1 MVLVIS
7 RFRIA
12 NGTED
17 AVEIA
22 FLNRPRLVDTAD
34 GFLGI
39 EVCRDASDRS
49 MFRLLTYW
57 RDTDSFRAWH
67 GSEAHHESH
76 QLIPKGIKLD
86 SRFTEISTM
95 ELIGDRSG
103 GSSIADSVSH
113 IAPAL
118 RDSKVVHY
126 VLAAPEGSIRACN
139 EAVIAALGASAV
151 EIMGS
156 SLWSWL
162 AAPDAESLQQ
172 RVMRHDT
179 STDEKFPV
187 NFVDA
192 QHSPYTLECRLTT
205 RPDGFILIGEPPP
218 KDERLQAELMQLN
231 NELSVLSR
239 EHARRGRELSKALV
253 ELKETQALL
262 VHREKMASL
271 GQMTAGV
278 AHEINNPIAFVLN
291 NQATLR
297 RDFDDLMAFIAAVD
311 SLASEMAQVSTDAAA
326 AISSQMAELDVKY
339 LATAIPAKLSAS
351 VEGLERIAAIVSDL
365 KNFSR
370 LDQASIQEC
379 DPAPGIAAS
388 LRFLEPLLNASRVT
402 IERRFGPAR
411 LVRCD
416 PAALNQAVSNIVM
429 NAVQASSP
437 GQSVMIRT
445 QAGDEEYL
453 IAIEDAGSGIPADVL
468 PKIFDPFF
476 TTKPVGSGTGLGLHI
491 AWRAVQASGGTIQV
505 ASEVGKGTT
514 VCIRIPIESG
524 VREPVSKK

>member
-12 NGTED
+12 NGTEN

-39 EVCRDASDRS
+39 EVCRDASDGS
-49 MFRLLTYW
+49 VFRLLTYW
-57 RDTDSFRAWH
+57 RDIDSFRAWH
-67 GSEAHHESH
+67 ASEAHHESH
-76 QLIPKGIKLD
+76 KLIPKGIKLD
-86 SRFTEISTM
+86 SRYTEISTT

-103 GSSIADSVSH
+103 GTSIAEPVSF
-113 IAPAL
+113 IGPAL
-118 RDSKVVHY
+118 RDSRVVHY
-126 VLAAPEGSIRACN
+126 LLAAPDGIIRACN
-139 EAVIAALGASAV
+139 DAVSAALGVSAV
-151 EIMGS
+151 EVIGT

-162 AAPDAESLQQ
+162 ADPDAKSLQQ
-172 RVMRHDT
+172 RVMGNGT
-179 STDEKFPV
+179 SRDERFPV
-187 NFVDA
+187 NFVDT

-205 RPDGFILIGEPPP
+205 RHDGFILIGEPPP
-218 KDERLQAELMQLN
+218 RDERLQAELMQLN

-239 EHARRGRELSKALV
+239 EHARRGRELSKALA

-262 VHREKMASL
+262 IHREKMASL

-291 NQATLR
+291 NQATLQ
-297 RDFDDLMAFIAAVD
+297 RDFADLMAFITFVD
-311 SLASEMAQVSTDAAA
+311 SLVSEMAQVSPDAAA
-326 AISSQMAELDVKY
+326 AISSQMAEFDVKY

-351 VEGLERIAAIVSDL
+351 VGGLERIATIVSDL
-365 KNFSR
+365 KDFSR
-370 LDQASIQEC
+370 LEQASIQEC

-388 LRFLEPLLNASRVT
+388 LRFLEPLLNASGVT

-416 PAALNQAVSNIVM
+416 PAALNQAVANIVT

-445 QAGDEEYL
+445 QAEDEEYV
-453 IAIEDAGSGIPADVL
+453 ITIEDAGSGIAADVL
-468 PKIFDPFF
+468 PKVFDPFF

-505 ASEVGKGTT
+505 ASELGKGTT
-514 VCIRIPIESG
+514 FCIRIPIEPEG
-524 VREPVSKK
+524 GDR